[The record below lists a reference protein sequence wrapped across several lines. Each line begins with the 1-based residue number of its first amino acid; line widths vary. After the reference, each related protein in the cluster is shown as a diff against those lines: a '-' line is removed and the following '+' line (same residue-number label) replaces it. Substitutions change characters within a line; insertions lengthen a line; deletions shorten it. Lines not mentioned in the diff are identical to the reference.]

1 MPAHKSLIGGVKLKL
16 LVKPIFIL
24 GLIIFLLGLTI
35 NLSYPQTKE
44 IVIDPEEVIGKY
56 VTGDP
61 EEYLDIK
68 KDGIFY
74 LKEKG
79 KYYSIVGAPETTGKW
94 EIEKDKIIF
103 FHPLGIVTR
112 GKIEPNVII
121 DEEGKIWFKE
131 GSIPQTKEIV
141 IDPEEVVGKYVTDDP
156 KEYLDIK
163 KDGTFYSKEKDE
175 YYYEMSGK
183 WEIGKDEI
191 ILTEYIGLRERWKI
205 GPNVLIDPEGKTWFK
220 EGSIPQS
227 INEVTKESEESPQT
241 KVDLVAALQELK
253 DAMLFKIDADI
264 ENTAL
269 SFSLVKDYWRI
280 KRWADL
286 ARAPLRVLQGTLS
299 LLAKASDWSSF
310 NESIKGAFD
319 HSESIAE
326 FIGVGMMIHGL
337 REAGEKLYF
346 AVKGP
351 PYVESVEAMLKEAD
365 TIQLPLS
372 RFDKDQYKKVIVNR
386 LYGPE
391 NSPLT
396 ILRKTPTP
404 PESAPEVLNGA
415 LQVRKVIIST
425 YNQLISQIVDT
436 LLPENFPL
444 NETIVHIKRLRSEIA
459 NSTIKTIKIK
469 YLLAQENIK
478 KEAEVDLGVPGSFHS
493 AFSLASGN
501 LDQDLRAQQ
510 TIEWLNLAG
519 TAGNIIQISLT
530 YEVPGKEAIKI
541 VQQVDTLGEII
552 LNGRKLF
559 QKDLEEDF
567 YMLPQAMLHSLPAEL
582 SNLLRI
588 SDGTVNYLHNI
599 LNTLLQPI
607 KPPEE
612 PPTPVTPHAK
622 PLMATNYCEYWI
634 LNASRS
640 SSRREGWDDYT
651 FTIAI
656 KNVSSNFLLSP
667 SVTPSIY
674 AHYSQHEAFDPKK
687 TIEEQEIRSLTEN
700 QNRVPVNMGRALNC
714 RYPYITPFLHYGL
727 LLPRYTIIYKDIITA
742 PTAAP
747 KIDFYMLIAGLNPQ
761 RIPIEGPFPSIPVFP
776 PKSRDE
782 LSLGE
787 SFVTKTWQF
796 TPLDFETIQ
805 PTELSPPLKEV
816 IQKLK
821 GEDVT
826 QYDFD
831 KIQLRLWVNIKN
843 LGPRDASPNADE
855 QERLYFQLVG
865 EDGYS
870 YRIYPQEGRET
881 IPPFMEETMPFTT
894 EDKDFEKGKNYALL
908 AGTYHPDKG
917 GLVAYN
923 IYRFE
928 AQPPS
933 GSPIINIDKVE
944 EIWSS
949 PPVYRTGK
957 RLPADV
963 GGIRFTVKNSGSAP
977 AYIKEVK
984 LKTKLTTLTGDM
996 MQSWYKEEEEFDL
1009 RVDVDEKRELTI
1021 KINKYGWGP
1030 SFKCPEGAPLDIEII
1045 GPDGKVMASYSR
1057 ASKMP

>member
-1 MPAHKSLIGGVKLKL
+1 M
-16 LVKPIFIL
+16 
-24 GLIIFLLGLTI
+24 FLLGLAI
-35 NLSYPQTKE
+35 NLSYTQTKE

-68 KDGIFY
+68 KDGRFF

-131 GSIPQTKEIV
+131 GSIPQ
-141 IDPEEVVGKYVTDDP
+141 
-156 KEYLDIK
+156 
-163 KDGTFYSKEKDE
+163 
-175 YYYEMSGK
+175 
-183 WEIGKDEI
+183 
-191 ILTEYIGLRERWKI
+191 
-205 GPNVLIDPEGKTWFK
+205 
-220 EGSIPQS
+220 S

-241 KVDLVAALQELK
+241 KANLVAALQELK

-310 NESIKGAFD
+310 NESIKGSFD

-326 FIGVGMMIHGL
+326 FIGVGMMVHGL
-337 REAGEKLYF
+337 REEGEKLYF
-346 AVKGP
+346 AIKGP
-351 PYVESVEAMLKEAD
+351 PYVDSVEAMLKEAD
-365 TIQLPLS
+365 TTQLPLS

-415 LQVRKVIIST
+415 LQVRKIIIST
-425 YNQLISQIVDT
+425 YNQLVSQIEDT
-436 LLPENFPL
+436 PLPENFPL

-459 NSTIKTIKIK
+459 NSTIKTTKIK
-469 YLLAQENIK
+469 YLFAQENIK

-510 TIEWLNLAG
+510 IIEWLNLAG

-541 VQQVDTLGEII
+541 VQQVDTLGKII

-588 SDGTVNYLHNI
+588 SDGTVSYLSNI

-612 PPTPVTPHAK
+612 QSTPVTSRSVK
-622 PLMATNYCEYWI
+622 PLTSTEFTVLGTLHRYSFQEAEIAPVVLYEK
-634 LNASRS
+634 
-640 SSRREGWDDYT
+640 GKYT
-651 FTIAI
+651 
-656 KNVSSNFLLSP
+656 S
-667 SVTPSIY
+667 
-674 AHYSQHEAFDPKK
+674 
-687 TIEEQEIRSLTEN
+687 
-700 QNRVPVNMGRALNC
+700 
-714 RYPYITPFLHYGL
+714 
-727 LLPRYTIIYKDIITA
+727 
-742 PTAAP
+742 
-747 KIDFYMLIAGLNPQ
+747 
-761 RIPIEGPFPSIPVFP
+761 
-776 PKSRDE
+776 
-782 LSLGE
+782 
-787 SFVTKTWQF
+787 
-796 TPLDFETIQ
+796 
-805 PTELSPPLKEV
+805 
-816 IQKLK
+816 
-821 GEDVT
+821 
-826 QYDFD
+826 
-831 KIQLRLWVNIKN
+831 
-843 LGPRDASPNADE
+843 
-855 QERLYFQLVG
+855 LYFVFREEELESQTAKQIRQIVQDIETFWFYREHSLVG
-865 EDGYS
+865 RLGVTAIIPKEELTSVEEKDRGVIYLPS
-870 YRIYPQEGRET
+870 YRIVASGRWLESMTEIGGISWALSRPIPQPFWPQKRLTDDQVVSLDKLSISIMESLAIQIAGKTKKGISHIKLQNAFANRWNRDTLIMDLDGDGLFEVYVKFACDIGWGEPSLHFPLVVRFLATWENGWKTNYRFGYIGSYYQRRIAEGGD
-881 IPPFMEETMPFTT
+881 PFFFHPYWVGDVNGDGIAEVISPA
-894 EDKDFEKGKNYALL
+894 EKGITLYE
-908 AGTYHPDKG
+908 
-917 GLVAYN
+917 V
-923 IYRFE
+923 
-928 AQPPS
+928 Q
-933 GSPIINIDKVE
+933 
-944 EIWSS
+944 
-949 PPVYRTGK
+949 K
-957 RLPADV
+957 RNL
-963 GGIRFTVKNSGSAP
+963 
-977 AYIKEVK
+977 
-984 LKTKLTTLTGDM
+984 
-996 MQSWYKEEEEFDL
+996 
-1009 RVDVDEKRELTI
+1009 I
-1021 KINKYGWGP
+1021 KI
-1030 SFKCPEGAPLDIEII
+1030 LDIQNFPI
-1045 GPDGKVMASYSR
+1045 GLLQ
-1057 ASKMP
+1057 